1 MIKIETSVLINR
13 PVEEVFAYVANL
25 ENGGEWQ
32 TDVQELKQT
41 SEGPLGV
48 GTVWQEVRQL
58 LGRRVEQSNKITEYE
73 PNKKFS
79 YRQSGTVPVEAMIT
93 FESVAEGETKV
104 TMTGEAEPG
113 GFFKLAEPLVARM
126 AKRQTEANAA
136 NLKDILEAQA

>member
-13 PVEEVFAYVANL
+13 PVNEVFAYVANL
-25 ENGGEWQ
+25 ENGQEWQ
-32 TDVQELKQT
+32 TDVQELRQT
-41 SEGPLGV
+41 SEGPMGV
-48 GTVWQEVRQL
+48 GTVWHEVRQL
-58 LGRRVEQSNKITEYE
+58 LGRLVEQSNKMTQYE
-73 PNKKFS
+73 PNKKFA

-113 GFFKLAEPLVARM
+113 GFFKLAEPLVAQM